1 MWVLKFNLKDEEGI
15 FSWRNKKFRVKT
27 YAYRTGSYVKG
38 NKTYVNAVF
47 LLDGKEENKKE
58 FIKSLEKDKL
68 IKNVEIKENLV
79 NCLVVKPKKI
89 SLGRKESVFYSLGL
103 IHIKPVFTDE
113 EGIEYWELGSWDRKP
128 LQEISKISRK
138 QYNGKILSFREL
150 KISESDFL
158 FFSLYPKL
166 TEKQK
171 HAFLLALENGYY
183 EFPRK
188 IELEKLAKIMKSS
201 YTTFQFHLRKAERK
215 IMNSVGY
222 KI

>member
-1 MWVLKFNLKDEEGI
+1 MWVLKFTLKDEEGI
-15 FSWRNKKFRVKT
+15 FSWRNKKFRIKT
-27 YAYRTGSYVKG
+27 YAYRTGHYVKG
-38 NKTYVNAVF
+38 NKTYVNAV
-47 LLDGKEENKKE
+47 LLLEGKEENKKE
-58 FIKSLEKDKL
+58 FIKSLEKDKF
-68 IKNVEIKENLV
+68 IKNIEVKEDLI
-79 NCLVVKPKKI
+79 NCLVIKSKKI
-89 SLGRKESVFYSLGL
+89 SSDRKESVFYSLGL
-103 IHIKPVFTDE
+103 VYIKPVFTDQ
-113 EGIEYWELGSWDRKP
+113 EGIEYWELGCWDRKS
-128 LQEISKISRK
+128 LQEISKIARK

-171 HAFLLALENGYY
+171 QAFLLALENGYY

-188 IELEKLAKIMKSS
+188 IELEKLAKIMKLS

-215 IMNSVGY
+215 IMNSVGS